1 MTKVQLGKDKFEY
14 NPTMDLEAFTTA
26 NEDYY
31 YESYERHHEDEPSKI
46 FRARDGDTDEMREW
60 VMSDKEW
67 IIDLMGELY
76 VEFLSTNYGG

>member
-14 NPTMDLEAFTTA
+14 NPTMDLETFTTA

-31 YESYERHHEDEPSKI
+31 YASYERHHEDEPSKI
-46 FRARDGDTDEMREW
+46 FRARDGDTDDMREW
-60 VMSDKEW
+60 VMSDKQA
-67 IIDLMGELY
+67 IIELMGELY

>member
-1 MTKVQLGKDKFEY
+1 MKVQLWKEKFEY
-14 NPTMDLEAFTTA
+14 NPTMDLDTFTTA

-60 VMSDKEW
+60 VMSDKQA
-67 IIDLMGELY
+67 IIDLMWELY